1 LDDCTFTFVEKKNSF
16 FRGNILS
23 LTDDDVHDD
32 FIEESGNRLNGPHA
46 DRAAVLPRQ
55 ILAELKYQKT
65 SSKQILREKNA
76 QTLS

>member
-1 LDDCTFTFVEKKNSF
+1 LSKKNSF
-16 FRGNILS
+16 FSGNILS

-46 DRAAVLPRQ
+46 NGAAVLPRQ
-55 ILAELKYQKT
+55 ILAELKYHQKT
-65 SSKQILREKNA
+65 SSKQVLREKNA